1 MEARVTAHSQAFRLR
16 ERMEQAQVRHGQEI
30 RADLPGIRVR
40 AMAGSWLGTAQGSKA
55 EVFFCSMGALRVR
68 TVSIDGDVRQLPTQA
83 DVQGLE
89 IAAEGTYDLLNALVR
104 SNGKLRVVVDDVT
117 AVVPRPRIRDLEE
130 VIG

>member
-1 MEARVTAHSQAFRLR
+1 
-16 ERMEQAQVRHGQEI
+16 
-30 RADLPGIRVR
+30 
-40 AMAGSWLGTAQGSKA
+40 
-55 EVFFCSMGALRVR
+55 
-68 TVSIDGDVRQLPTQA
+68 
-83 DVQGLE
+83 VQGLE